1 MLSYRTILKQAWK
14 ISWKNK
20 ILWFF
25 GFFASLISFSAEFK
39 VISRSLNQEMGLK
52 TLNNFKLFLNTGIFS
67 KDSWFNFIELL
78 KNDPASILFL
88 ALILILLIGVSIFFA
103 WLSTVSQISIINSVK
118 NIIEE
123 KKEKITIKNSIKN
136 GNKKF
141 WPVFLMNIMISL
153 ITNIIYLL
161 ISFLFVLVIIKNQ
174 VTATILYGII
184 FIIFIPISLFLSFI
198 IKYAI
203 AYIVIEK
210 EKFTTAIKRGWNLFF
225 NNWLISIEMAIVLF
239 FINILAIILISFLS
253 YIIFFLFFGIALST
267 TLIASPAIIFW
278 AILIIGA
285 LIILAIM
292 VLGGAILNTFQISSW
307 TDLFIKI
314 KDEKKEA
321 KLERIFKK

>member
-39 VISRSLNQEMGLK
+39 VISRSLNQEIGLQ
-52 TLNNFKLFLNTGIFS
+52 TLNNIKLFLNTGIFS
-67 KDSWFNFIELL
+67 RNSWTNFIDLL
-78 KNDPASILFL
+78 KNDPKSIFFL
-88 ALILILLIGVSIFFA
+88 LLVFILIIGISIFFA
-103 WLSTVSQISIINSVK
+103 WLSTVSQIGIINSVK
-118 NIIEE
+118 NIVNE
-123 KKEKITIKNSIKN
+123 KKEKLTIKNAIKN

-141 WPVFLMNIMISL
+141 WPVFLMNVMISL
-153 ITNIIYLL
+153 AINIIYL
-161 ISFLFVLVIIKNQ
+161 IMSFLFVLVIIKNQ
-174 VTATILYGII
+174 ATATILYGLV
-184 FIIFIPISLFLSFI
+184 FIIFIALSLFLSFI
-198 IKYAI
+198 IKYGI

-210 EKFTTAIKRGWNLFF
+210 EKFFTAIKRGWKLFF
-225 NNWLISIEMAIVLF
+225 NNWLISVEMAIVLF

-253 YIIFFLFFGIALST
+253 YIVFFLFFGIALST

-278 AILIIGA
+278 TILIIGI
-285 LIILAIM
+285 LIILSIM
-292 VLGGAILNTFQISSW
+292 VLGSAILNTFQISSW

>member
-1 MLSYRTILKQAWK
+1 MLSYRTVLKQAWK

-39 VISRSLNQEMGLK
+39 VISRSLNQEMGLQ
-52 TLNNFKLFLNTGIFS
+52 TLNNLKLFLNTGIFS
-67 KDSWFNFIELL
+67 KDSWLNFIELI
-78 KNDPASILFL
+78 KNDPKSILFL
-88 ALILILLIGVSIFFA
+88 VLVLILIAGVSIFFA

-118 NIIEE
+118 NIINE

-136 GNKKF
+136 SNKSF
-141 WPVFLMNIMISL
+141 WPVFLMNIVISL
-153 ITNIIYLL
+153 AINIIYLI

-174 VTATILYGII
+174 ATATILYGLV
-184 FIIFIPISLFLSFI
+184 FIIFIAISLFLSFI
-198 IKYAI
+198 IKYGI
-203 AYIVIEK
+203 AYVVIEK
-210 EKFTTAIKRGWNLFF
+210 EKFFLAIKRGWSLFF

-239 FINILAIILISFLS
+239 FINLLAIILVSFLS
-253 YIIFFLFFGIALST
+253 FIAFFLFFGLALST

-278 AILIIGA
+278 TILIIGI
-285 LIILAIM
+285 LVVLAIM
-292 VLGGAILNTFQISSW
+292 ALGGAILNTFQTSSW